1 MIEGSVVSV
10 TPALVNRRAFVV
22 EDDPVFQESIALALS
37 HLDSGWSLEIAEDG
51 ATALSRLSAA
61 ESVPDIVLVDLGLP
75 DMTGV
80 EIIHAA
86 RSRFSEVPIMVV
98 SVIAVERVLIEA
110 IRAGAR
116 GYLLKGESIVSLAR
130 SIDQV
135 MRGEYPI
142 SPALARYLFKQ
153 AGSPGSGS
161 AVIASPGIALSPKEL
176 ALLKLIAQG
185 RSYAESAKEM
195 AVSVSTIQTHIRN
208 MYRKLD
214 VHSQAQAISTA
225 REQGLL

>member
-1 MIEGSVVSV
+1 MIDNSVAPFIPTSVS
-10 TPALVNRRAFVV
+10 PRAFVV
-22 EDDPVFQESIALALS
+22 EDDPVFQESIGLAFS
-37 HLDSGWSLEIAEDG
+37 HLDSAWSWEIAEDG
-51 ATALSRLSAA
+51 ATALSRLSAL

-86 RSRFSEVPIMVV
+86 RTRFSEVPIMVV

-116 GYLLKGESIVSLAR
+116 GYLLKGESTVSLAR
-130 SIDQV
+130 SIEQV

-153 AGSPGSGS
+153 AGSPGSVS
-161 AVIASPGIALSPKEL
+161 VAIAPPTIVLSPKEL
-176 ALLKLIAQG
+176 TLLKLIAQG
-185 RSYAESAKEM
+185 RSYAESAREM